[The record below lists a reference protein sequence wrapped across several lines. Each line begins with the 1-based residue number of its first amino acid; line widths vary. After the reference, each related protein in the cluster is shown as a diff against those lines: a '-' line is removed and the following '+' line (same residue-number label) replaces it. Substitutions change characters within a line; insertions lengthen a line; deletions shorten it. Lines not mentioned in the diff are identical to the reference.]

1 MGALDS
7 LPFNEAFVRICLG
20 SIEPFFPS
28 LFSLL
33 SSPHSMIFLLLCIAC
48 SSGIFLL
55 FRAFKG
61 WGAHTLRA
69 IVINYGVAATLGWTL
84 SGGLPTFQSAWGTP
98 WVYTALLVG
107 ILFIYLFHL
116 IARSTQELGITA
128 TSIAAK
134 LSMVIPVAF
143 FLAFDPNDEPAMMKL
158 VAVGLA
164 IPAVVFSSWKSE
176 KQPSLKTWSIPLIIF
191 LGGGLVDLMFGW
203 FSGPEHMTQIE
214 YRYLFATIP
223 FSVAFLIGL
232 IVLVK
237 QHLGQLENDVSHSK
251 SITWVGGV
259 ILGVINFGSLY
270 FLLESYDKLTL
281 DRSAIMPITNLG
293 IVLVSSLFAMMAFKE
308 KLSAM
313 NWLGLLLG
321 ALSIGMLLDQGLN

>member
-1 MGALDS
+1 MGTLDAC
-7 LPFNEAFVRICLG
+7 PFNDRFIRNDL
-20 SIEPFFPS
+20 S
-28 LFSLL
+28 LDGV
-33 SSPHSMIFLLLCIAC
+33 FLLLEYTDTSSPPMIYLLLSVAS

-61 WGAHTLRA
+61 WGAHTLQA

-84 SGGLPTFQSAWGTP
+84 SGGFTTFQSAWGTP
-98 WVYTALLVG
+98 WVYMALAVG
-107 ILFIYLFHL
+107 VLFIYLFHL
-116 IARSTQELGITA
+116 IARSTQELGVTA

-143 FLAFDPNDEPAMMKL
+143 FLAFDPSDEPALLKL

-164 IPAVVFSSWKSE
+164 VPAVVFSSWKSE
-176 KQPSLKTWSIPLIIF
+176 KQPSLRTWSIPLIIF

-203 FSGPEHMTQIE
+203 FSGPEHMTRIE

-232 IVLVK
+232 TVLLK
-237 QHLGQLENDVSHSK
+237 KRTGRLETAAPQNVSV
-251 SITWVGGV
+251 TWMGGV
-259 ILGVINFGSLY
+259 LLGIINFGSLY

-293 IVLVSSLFAMMAFKE
+293 IVLVCSLFAMLAFKE
-308 KLSAM
+308 KLSAI

-321 ALSIGMLLDQGLN
+321 ALSIGMLLDQGWS